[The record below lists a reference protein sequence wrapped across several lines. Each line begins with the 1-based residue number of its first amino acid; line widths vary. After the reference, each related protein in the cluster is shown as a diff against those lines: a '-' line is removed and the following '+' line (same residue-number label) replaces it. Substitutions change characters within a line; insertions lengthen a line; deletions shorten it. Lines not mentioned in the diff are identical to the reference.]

1 MIATFMALLLS
12 FVNGSANIQNIQN
25 LSQSEPTSVSVLFL
39 GDMMFDRSVRVKA
52 NAIGYENIFGPSTTT
67 IQNYD
72 LTIANLEGPITSY
85 KSKLVTDSGKAIS
98 GFQFTF
104 DPVVASAVK
113 KAGIDIV
120 SLANNHTLNFAQDGL
135 NQTRKILT
143 ENAVTYFGSPSNT
156 PAYTATSTCIKN
168 TCIGIIGWNEFGFAN
183 DALII
188 DKIKEMRSQVDYLV
202 IYPHW
207 GIEYQVTPSKKQ
219 IELAHKWIDAGAD
232 VIIGA
237 HPHVVETVEVYKDK
251 YIFYSLGNF
260 IFDQYFSFN
269 TTHGIGVGATIY
281 KDKVE
286 YKIIPFSSVGSKV
299 SVPSE
304 SSIKKLFDILRKNS
318 GSVIDQMIR

>member
-1 MIATFMALLLS
+1 MVMIATFIALLFS
-12 FVNGSANIQNIQN
+12 IVSVPKIVQTI
-25 LSQSEPTSVSVLFL
+25 SEPKPVTILFL

-52 NAIGYENIFGPSTTT
+52 NSIGYENIFGPSTTT
-67 IQNYD
+67 IAQYD

-104 DPVVASAVK
+104 DPLVAFAIK

-143 ENAVTYFGSPSNT
+143 ENNLTYFGSPSNT
-156 PAYTATSTCIKN
+156 PAYTATSTCIN
-168 TCIGIIGWNEFGFAN
+168 NICIGMIGWNEFGFVN
-183 DALII
+183 DELII
-188 DKIKEMRSQVDYLV
+188 DKIKEMRSHVDYLV

-207 GIEYQVTPSKKQ
+207 GIEYQITPSKKQ
-219 IELAHKWIDAGAD
+219 TDLAHKWIDAGAD

-237 HPHVVETVEVYKDK
+237 HPHVVETVEVYKNK

-299 SVPSE
+299 SIPSE
-304 SSIKKLFDILRKNS
+304 NNIKKLFDILRKNS
-318 GSVIDQMIR
+318 GSIIAEMIR